1 MPPLTLCVPAGCEF
15 EAKMDSRPG
24 GVPVQREV
32 RGGGS
37 RARICRPGAGGA
49 AGGVEALPV
58 EGDSASTGAT
68 SADSAESRGCGLS
81 ASLPQ
86 GSAGATC
93 S

>member
-1 MPPLTLCVPAGCEF
+1 MKQKWIVDQEVCSFNVKFAE
-15 EAKMDSRPG
+15 EAAEPGYAARGPGERP
-24 GVPVQREV
+24 V
-32 RGGGS
+32 
-37 RARICRPGAGGA
+37 
-49 AGGVEALPV
+49 GVEALLV

-68 SADSAESRGCGLS
+68 SADSAESRGSGLS